1 VKNQIAAAIVE
12 RILSAAQSG
21 RKFKVSVLSSSK
33 AHPTN
38 RAQVVVVIPELPG
51 FSGDVKSETPIK
63 TIMAG
68 QYRTIN
74 RGGSSIYEEIRR
86 AGFEP

>member
-1 VKNQIAAAIVE
+1 V
-12 RILSAAQSG
+12 
-21 RKFKVSVLSSSK
+21 VL
-33 AHPTN
+33 
-38 RAQVVVVIPELPG
+38 PEVPDNV
-51 FSGDVKSETPIK
+51 GDVKNETTIK
-63 TIMAG
+63 TIIAA

>member
-1 VKNQIAAAIVE
+1 V
-12 RILSAAQSG
+12 
-21 RKFKVSVLSSSK
+21 VL
-33 AHPTN
+33 
-38 RAQVVVVIPELPG
+38 PELPDNA
-51 FSGDVKSETPIK
+51 GDVKNETTIK
-63 TIMAG
+63 TIIAA